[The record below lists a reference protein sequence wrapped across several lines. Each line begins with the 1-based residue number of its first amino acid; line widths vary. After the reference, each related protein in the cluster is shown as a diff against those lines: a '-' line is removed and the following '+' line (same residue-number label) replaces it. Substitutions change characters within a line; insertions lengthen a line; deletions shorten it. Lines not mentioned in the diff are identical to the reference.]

1 MEFAKAKNK
10 IVELKSE
17 LIQVVSELKIL
28 IKFIR
33 NTKKGIQFKPKFFT
47 KLE

>member
-17 LIQVVSELKIL
+17 LIQVVSELKNLNQIYTEHQ
-28 IKFIR
+28 KR
-33 NTKKGIQFKPKFFT
+33 
-47 KLE
+47 